1 MAKEDFCF
9 TYYDGDAARD
19 MAHMTRL
26 ERGCYTDVIISIR
39 KFGHITID
47 QIKKILSRDYEECFP
62 AIELILKKDQEGKYF
77 IEWLENSL
85 EKSKKHSKKQRDN
98 RFGKTKPQPND
109 NQTTV
114 LVAPLEDGYG
124 DVFVLEDNNTEKEVE
139 EKFLVPQMLQTF
151 LLTNKNYKSDP
162 QRDYPELFKIATF
175 YKVNDIGIEAL
186 LQQWKKICDF
196 IAAHSLYRNYNLLQ
210 VNRYIQSIDTE
221 LTNGTKQSNKSGQ
234 AGNNGKSAGAISIA
248 NALVSSL
255 GITGT
260 GG

>member
-26 ERGCYTDVIISIR
+26 ERGCYSDIIISIR

-62 AIELILKKDQEGKYF
+62 AIELILKKDHEGKYF

-98 RFGKTKPQPND
+98 RFGKTKQQPNN

-114 LVAPLEDGYG
+114 LVAPLGDGYG
-124 DVFVLEDNNTEKEVE
+124 DEYKVE
-139 EKFLVPQMLQTF
+139 EGVGEEEAKEKFIVPEMLKTF
-151 LLTNKNYKSDP
+151 LAVNKKYKSDR
-162 QRDYPELFKIATF
+162 QRDYPELLQIANF
-175 YKVNDIGIEAL
+175 YNAGIIGFEAM
-186 LQQWKKICDF
+186 LQQWEKICEF
-196 IAAHSLYRNYNLLQ
+196 IASHSFYRNYSLMQINKH
-210 VNRYIQSIDTE
+210 IQSINLE
-221 LTNGTKQSNKSGQ
+221 LENGAKQNNKSSQ
-234 AGNNGKSAGAISIA
+234 SGNNGKSTGAISIA
-248 NALVSSL
+248 NSLAASL
-255 GITGT
+255 GITDTSG
-260 GG
+260 